1 MTTIPMSEAARFI
14 SDSSADFIPEASSPA
29 SLQQAPVA
37 FPFRPGDRVM
47 VPPYGIGV
55 VYGTCSRQV
64 AGQQAAYY
72 AIEFP
77 QSSSRAYVPVGA
89 PRGAGMRLALTSC
102 EMPRLLRQLQHG
114 RLSLPPQWSARQR
127 QVTEILVSGDPYVLA
142 TLTCELRRWNNGRG
156 LPDLDR
162 QAFRRAIRLLEQEV
176 SGLEDLEARQ
186 VRELLGSAWNE
197 GPQ

>member
-14 SDSSADFIPEASSPA
+14 SDSSADLIPEASRPA
-29 SLQQAPVA
+29 SLQQAPAA

-64 AGQQAAYY
+64 AGQQTAYY

-89 PRGAGMRLALTSC
+89 PRGAGMRLALTSR
-102 EMPRLLRQLQHG
+102 E
-114 RLSLPPQWSARQR
+114 
-127 QVTEILVSGDPYVLA
+127 T
-142 TLTCELRRWNNGRG
+142 
-156 LPDLDR
+156 PDR
-162 QAFRRAIRLLEQEV
+162 KSV
-176 SGLEDLEARQ
+176 
-186 VRELLGSAWNE
+186 V
-197 GPQ
+197 